1 MTLLSKGI
9 GQTGGLGALD
19 TLITKLDADKKA
31 VEGQID
37 TFNSNLYGVKSS
49 MNYVGEKGKSIL
61 QTYNDNITS
70 LMDQYA
76 ADPSQ
81 ELKSK
86 ISELVVQ
93 AKDFANKAVAERQVG
108 VEQLSKII
116 ANPEK
121 YDISVEEA
129 RKMFAERYDTPV
141 QASFNAENNEM
152 FIEGPTGPIR
162 LGADGQYNGENPFF
176 VPQRSEMQQ
185 ISPVGAW
192 GTENKGLFD
201 INSNDFEQDVVSSF
215 AENARYNDQL
225 ASTAVYN
232 YLADVK
238 KMDLKNMNETQV
250 SKAVQDI
257 TNNPEELTKALDYH
271 GKLEADKLK
280 GMNKQTVD
288 KETQKS
294 FDNLFTGG
302 VNTLE
307 DERQEVFDVADGMTT
322 ASGAIAPNAGVFRT
336 NDLKTPISSKQVTA
350 LGDDTQI
357 VSFNVGADGRFYV
370 QEEVITLDEDDEEV
384 ITLRESVYR
393 SGDDVYESLKNII
406 PAGVRQKLRDQ
417 SAANQSDYEDRVRE
431 NRMQRARSNTE
442 RKSQQTATTTENQT
456 QQTEEQPIQ
465 KTEEQKAAD
474 VSAIVADVGLNSPAS
489 QQQTQGA
496 FDATTYGG
504 QPAIRS
510 IAETLVEKGYSQE
523 EVANALKSD
532 RFESTMQR
540 EGVKPED
547 SSLRRAFSNIADT
560 AFGLFGYQSKM
571 SKDVDKMAEIAEQVI
586 NQEKS
591 DKMFAE
597 EADKRMNEIEEKN
610 KVSNVD
616 LIPITANSSRRDKAE
631 NYRIIKEAAV
641 RTGAPFPDVLAAQ
654 FAIESGYGKTHSG
667 KNNVFGIKH
676 NPRDA
681 KFFEENGI
689 KTGSENVTTHEVMN
703 GKKVKI
709 KDDFFTFDSID
720 DAVKAYQLFIEN
732 NPRYEKALSAKTSEE
747 YAREL
752 KNAGYATKPTY
763 AESIIRVVNDNERI
777 IEGGSDNKSTAR

>member
-19 TLITKLDADKKA
+19 ALITKLDADKKA

-121 YDISVEEA
+121 YDISVDEA

-141 QASFNAENNEM
+141 QASFNAESNEM
-152 FIEGPTGPIR
+152 FIQGPTGPIR

-192 GTENKGLFD
+192 GTENSSLFD
-201 INSNDFEQDVVSSF
+201 ITSPDFEQDVISSF

-257 TNNPEELTKALDYH
+257 ANNPEELTKALDYH

-280 GMNKQTVD
+280 GMNKQAVD

-307 DERQEVFDVADGMTT
+307 DQRQEIFDMADGMTT

-336 NDLKTPISSKQVTA
+336 NDLKTPISSKQITA
-350 LGDDTQI
+350 LGNDTQI

-431 NRMQRARSNTE
+431 NRMQKARSNTE
-442 RKSQQTATTTENQT
+442 RKQQQP
-456 QQTEEQPIQ
+456 QQQ
-465 KTEEQKAAD
+465 KRVQRTEEQKAAD

-489 QQQTQGA
+489 QQQTQGV

-510 IAETLVEKGYSQE
+510 IAEKLVEKGYSQE
-523 EVANALKSD
+523 EVSNALKSD
-532 RFESTMQR
+532 RFKSTL
-540 EGVKPED
+540 EKENVSPEA
-547 SSLRRAFSNIADT
+547 SPLRRAFSNIADT

-586 NQEKS
+586 NQENS

-631 NYRIIKEAAV
+631 NYRIIKEAAI

-654 FAIESGYGKTHSG
+654 FAIESAYGQTHSG

-689 KTGSENVTTHEVMN
+689 KTGKENVTTHEVMN
-703 GKKVKI
+703 GEKVKI

-747 YAREL
+747 YAQEL

>member
-81 ELKSK
+81 ELKTK

-121 YDISVEEA
+121 YDISVDEA

-192 GTENKGLFD
+192 GTENKALFD
-201 INSNDFEQDVVSSF
+201 INSKDFEQDVISSF

-307 DERQEVFDVADGMTT
+307 DQRQEIFDMADGMTT

-431 NRMQRARSNTE
+431 NRMQKARSNTE
-442 RKSQQTATTTENQT
+442 RKQQQP
-456 QQTEEQPIQ
+456 QQQ
-465 KTEEQKAAD
+465 KRVQRTEEQKAAD

-532 RFESTMQR
+532 RFKSTLEKENVSPESS
-540 EGVKPED
+540 P
-547 SSLRRAFSNIADT
+547 LRRAFSNIADT

-597 EADKRMNEIEEKN
+597 ESDKRMKEIEESKQ
-610 KVSNVD
+610 VVLADSN
-616 LIPITANSSRRDKAE
+616 TREGRAQ
-631 NYRIIKEAAV
+631 NYDTIRNVAREE
-641 RTGAPFPDVLAAQ
+641 GLPFPDAVAAQ
-654 FAIESGYGKTHSG
+654 FAKESSYGRQVAGT
-667 KNNVFGIKH
+667 NNFFGIKYT
-676 NPRDA
+676 PRMA
-681 KFFEENGI
+681 EIYKQNGI
-689 KTGSENVTTHEVMN
+689 EVSEGDSVSTPEYYN
-703 GKKVKI
+703 GERTII
-709 KDDFFTFDSID
+709 KDTFFNFPTVRDG
-720 DAVKAYQLFIEN
+720 VKAYKLFIES
-732 NPRYEKALSAKTSEE
+732 NPRYQEALKADSTEQYLE
-747 YAREL
+747 RIQQ
-752 KNAGYATKPTY
+752 AGYATDPNY
-763 AESIIRVVNDNERI
+763 AQSLMTDFIEVEESR
-777 IEGGSDNKSTAR
+777 